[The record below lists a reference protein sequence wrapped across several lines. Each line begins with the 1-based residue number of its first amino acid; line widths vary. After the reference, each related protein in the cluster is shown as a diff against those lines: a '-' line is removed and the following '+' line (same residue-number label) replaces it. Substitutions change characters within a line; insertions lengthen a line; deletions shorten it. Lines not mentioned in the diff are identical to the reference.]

1 MDDLGDTTRD
11 PTGTGDRLTVVDE
24 LFLYRHRGAGLPS
37 VMQGLWRTDD
47 TIGAPLLISLHDAL
61 SQGPLGRRVVLP
73 RIPGARPR
81 FEPTVASYPLRY
93 GTEPVATGDLLTWAD
108 EQADVDV
115 DPSRRP
121 GWALVAAPLD
131 DGGTV
136 VSLVCSHVLSD
147 ARGLITAVADALAGR
162 LDTPVSTPHAR
173 GADLKDAARVVRR
186 VAAGLRHVRIRRTAR
201 TPRHTP
207 LPVHSAARTAIVDV
221 DAAAWDGRVA
231 GGTANS
237 LFLAVTAGVARR
249 AGVPDPIDISV
260 PVDARDTGTVANGV
274 TMAAV
279 AATAADTPASLRIK
293 ASTAYRQPR
302 EGAPHGIPEEILQLM
317 PDRLAARLARGAGE
331 RHLLCSNI
339 GRTPELLDTF
349 GPHRCVGLALRA
361 VHPGLADVQVATAT
375 RLSAYLCRHRDVY
388 TIAFVALDEHAFPD
402 RAALRAHVD
411 AELAARSLPAHHW

>member
-1 MDDLGDTTRD
+1 MSDPDSNTT
-11 PTGTGDRLTVVDE
+11 TTGDRLTVVDE
-24 LFLYRHRGAGLPS
+24 LFLHRHRGRGLPS

-61 SQGPLGRRVVLP
+61 SRGPLGRRVVLP
-73 RIPGARPR
+73 GTPGARPR
-81 FEPTVASYPLRY
+81 FEPTVACYPLRY
-93 GTEPVATGDLLTWAD
+93 GTDPIPVDDLLTWAD
-108 EQADVDV
+108 EQADIDV
-115 DPSRRP
+115 DPSRHP

-162 LDTPVSTPHAR
+162 IDTPVAR
-173 GADLKDAARVVRR
+173 SRRARAADLRDAAQLVRR
-186 VAAGLRHVRIRRTAR
+186 VTAGLRHVRFAR
-201 TPRHTP
+201 TPKAPVPAP
-207 LPVHSAARTAIVDV
+207 LPVRARPRTAIVDV
-221 DAAAWDGRVA
+221 DAAAWDGA
-231 GGTANS
+231 TDGGTANS
-237 LFLAVTAGVARR
+237 LFLAVTAGIALR
-249 AGVPDPIDISV
+249 AGIPDPVDISV
-260 PVDARDTGTVANGV
+260 PVDARDGTTVANGV

-279 AATAADTPASLRIK
+279 TATADDTPASLRVK
-293 ASTAYRQPR
+293 ASAAYRQPR
-302 EGAPHGIPEEILQLM
+302 ESAPHGIPEEILQLM

-331 RHLLCSNI
+331 RDLLCSNI

-361 VHPGLADVQVATAT
+361 VHPGLGTVRARTAT

-402 RAALRAHVD
+402 RATLRAHID
-411 AELAARSLPAHHW
+411 TELAARALPAHHW